1 MCHVPSFL
9 HRLPVPFFFGTFF
22 FSLLQ
27 LGWALGEGGGW
38 AESQARER
46 VLSACL
52 LALCESEA
60 WPLPF
65 NGEGVF
71 SFSQSLLSLCL
82 SVLCPFL
89 SFLRCSRCGVQLPA
103 FRLDLCLLISPV
115 SSDRS
120 PRGM

>member
-1 MCHVPSFL
+1 MSHLFCTGCPCLSSL
-9 HRLPVPFFFGTFF
+9 APF
-22 FSLLQ
+22 FSLCLS
-27 LGWALGEGGGW
+27 WAGPSEKEGGW

-89 SFLRCSRCGVQLPA
+89 SFLRRSRCGVQLPA